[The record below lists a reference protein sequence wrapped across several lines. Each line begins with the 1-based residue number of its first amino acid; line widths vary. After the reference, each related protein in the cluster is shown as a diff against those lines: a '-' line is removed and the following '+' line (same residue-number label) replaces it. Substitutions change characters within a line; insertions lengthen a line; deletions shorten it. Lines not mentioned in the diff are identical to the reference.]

1 MLCCTNDNFFV
12 TNIFRDLLSIYEV
25 FFFFFSFYCLHD
37 HQPCARIAIA
47 PLAFMNMRGRDKKT
61 LIGMACIFV

>member
-1 MLCCTNDNFFV
+1 MLCCTNGNVFV
-12 TNIFRDLLSIYEV
+12 TNVFKDLLSVYE
-25 FFFFFSFYCLHD
+25 FLYFSFYCLHD

-47 PLAFMNMRGRDKKT
+47 PLAFMSMCGKDKKT